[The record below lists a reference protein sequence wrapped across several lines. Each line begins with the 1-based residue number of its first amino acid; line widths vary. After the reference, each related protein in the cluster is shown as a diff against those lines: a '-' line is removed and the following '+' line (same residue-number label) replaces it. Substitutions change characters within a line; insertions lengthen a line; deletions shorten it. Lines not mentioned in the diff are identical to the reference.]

1 MTLLDLLKKMYLI
14 KDVIQGSFN
23 PQSELFSYIQSYQ
36 DKELILAFSTELR
49 SLLARTHP
57 IFDRDANNRLTT
69 RFALY
74 LEAFMKLTQGDLKP
88 MLTYL
93 EKHNDVMSFLSNHW
107 NILEK
112 LYYGYK
118 SKGKDII
125 ILEEYSLL
133 LDEDYKVI
141 RVELKKEIELSNEP
155 IKKEFLYGF
164 FQKIR
169 DNKEI
174 FFGKSQQEREEFIE
188 IMGSFFS
195 SFRI

>member
-1 MTLLDLLKKMYLI
+1 MTLIDLLKKMYLM

-23 PQSELFSYIQSYQ
+23 PQSELFSYIESYQ
-36 DKELILAFSTELR
+36 DKESILAFSRYFR
-49 SLLARTHP
+49 SLLTRTHP

-74 LEAFMKLTQGDLKP
+74 LEAFMKLTQGNLMP

-93 EKHNDVMSFLSNHW
+93 EKHKDVTLFLCSNW
-107 NILEK
+107 GILEK
-112 LYYGYK
+112 LYYEYK
-118 SKGKDII
+118 GLGKDII
-125 ILEEYSLL
+125 LLEEYSLL

-141 RVELKKEIELSNEP
+141 RVELKNGIERNSEP

-169 DNKEI
+169 DNKEV
-174 FFGKSQQEREEFIE
+174 FFGKNQQEREEFIE
-188 IMGSFFS
+188 VMGTFFS
-195 SFRI
+195 SFHI

>member
-49 SLLARTHP
+49 SLLVRTHP